1 MHTRVA
7 QQVSFI
13 LNHRKN
19 KTTRE
24 NFGMRRG
31 RVIVGVVC
39 NIAHVML
46 TVLLVIS

>member
-24 NFGMRRG
+24 NFGMRSYSEG
-31 RVIVGVVC
+31 EGYC
-39 NIAHVML
+39 GCGL
-46 TVLLVIS
+46 